1 MTFRSLLRWG
11 DLDDARRR
19 AARPALLRSPWIAP
33 IVGGA
38 ALAAWIGWRAGVDPH
53 EASRAWI
60 AAVIVVF
67 CAVMIGAPARLYWR
81 HDAVL
86 LSRLPIPGD
95 AAFGVALVRSA
106 RVTAHALVVCAP
118 ALIFFARLSTDAA
131 LRLAGWLGAIACASA
146 LLLPAAAL
154 AGGVLVAAP
163 RAVAVTLRKMGAPAP
178 VRRTE
183 MLGAIPGFAMSAVVI
198 TAIVCVPWLDG
209 RAQTAFGPGWVVIGA
224 IAAASIAAAVVAW
237 RASSRLLPDALREVV
252 ALDRQQLAHLEI
264 HPPTPIERAAARL
277 LGARAR
283 LVHDKDARLMR
294 RRYPLAFVAG
304 AVGTIASWILAAAR
318 PDALVAWA
326 TAIAGAMAL
335 YAAALARRLGRPPI
349 ERAVTLASLPI
360 SPADARAA
368 KRAWY
373 ATWLAIYVGL
383 GAAAVIARARD
394 PLAAAGAIGGAVA
407 IAIVLGARALA
418 AEED

>member
-1 MTFRSLLRWG
+1 VTFRSLLRWG

-33 IVGGA
+33 IVAGA
-38 ALAAWIGWRAGVDPH
+38 ALAAWIGWRAGVDPR

-81 HDAVL
+81 HDSVL

-95 AAFGVALVRSA
+95 AQLAVALVRSA

-118 ALIFFARLSTDAA
+118 ALAFFARLSTDAA
-131 LRLAGWLGAIACASA
+131 LRMAAWLGAIACASA

-163 RAVAVTLRKMGAPAP
+163 RAVATAMRKLGAPAP

-209 RAQTAFGPGWVVIGA
+209 RGETAFGPGWVVVGA
-224 IAAASIAAAVVAW
+224 VAGASIAAAVAAL
-237 RASSRLLPDALREVV
+237 RASARVLPCALREVV

-264 HPPTPIERAAARL
+264 HPPTALERAAERL
-277 LGARAR
+277 LGPRAR
-283 LVHDKDARLMR
+283 LVHDKDARLVR

-304 AVGTIASWILAAAR
+304 ALGTLTSWILAAAR
-318 PDALVAWA
+318 PDALVPWA
-326 TAIAGAMAL
+326 TAVAAAMAL

-360 SPADARAA
+360 APADARAA

-373 ATWLAIYVGL
+373 ATWLAVYVGP
-383 GAAAVIARARD
+383 GAIAVVARARD
-394 PLAAAGAIGGAVA
+394 PLAAAGALAGVVA
-407 IAIVLGARALA
+407 ISIVLGNRALA